1 MIEELKKLK
10 VGKIIENVNLEKY
23 TSYKLNEKAKA
34 MVFVDSL
41 DNLKKLL
48 HYLNNNS
55 VKYKIVG
62 GCSNLIFDGFY
73 DGVLIK
79 LDMQNYT
86 INGKELVADAGCNL
100 MMLANKVS
108 KKGLTGMEFA
118 TGIPGTLGGAIY
130 NNSGAYGSDMGYIVK
145 EVTVLKE
152 NEIFTIPNKNL
163 DYHYRTSLFKKET
176 GYIILS
182 VKIVLKSG
190 DKNQI
195 KELIMDRLKRRKE
208 SQPLEYPSAGSVFR
222 NPTGLYAG
230 KLIEDVNMKGYNL
243 NGAEVS
249 MKHANFIINK
259 GNAKGTDIVKLIN
272 LIKEKVN
279 DKYNVDL
286 VLEQEI
292 VK

>member
-10 VGKIIENVNLEKY
+10 CGKIIENVSLEKY

-73 DGVLIK
+73 DGILIK

-182 VKIVLKSG
+182 AKIVLKSG

>member
-1 MIEELKKLK
+1 MIDELRKLK
-10 VGKIIENVNLEKY
+10 CGKIIENVDLEKY

-34 MVFVDSL
+34 MIYVDSIPK
-41 DNLKKLL
+41 LKKLL
-48 HYLNNNS
+48 DYLNKNKI
-55 VKYKIVG
+55 KYKIVG

-73 DGVLIK
+73 DGLLIK
-79 LDMQNYT
+79 LDMQNYV
-86 INGKELVADAGCNL
+86 INGNELVAEAGCNL

-108 KKGLTGMEFA
+108 KRGLTGMEFA

-145 EVTVLKE
+145 EVTVLKDS
-152 NEIFTIPNKNL
+152 EILTFPNKNI
-163 DYHYRTSLFKKET
+163 DYHYRTSLFKT
-176 GYIILS
+176 NPGYIILS
-182 VKIVLKSG
+182 AKIVLKEG

-195 KELIMDRLKRRKE
+195 RDLIIDRLKRRKE

-230 KLIEDVNMKGYNL
+230 KLIEDINMKGYIL
-243 NGAEVS
+243 GGAQVS
-249 MKHANFIINK
+249 LKHANFIINI

-272 LIKEKVN
+272 LIKEKVKE
-279 DKYNVDL
+279 KYNVDL